1 MDVEV
6 VEKAF
11 NKCCKVHKGRV
22 ADRPVVRLE
31 LLHGNYHGSRDV
43 RVYIVTHLGVR
54 EDYPHYV
61 EAVYLIVISLLRLLE
76 LGEEEVEGTIEQYRL
91 F

>member
-1 MDVEV
+1 MEV
-6 VEKAF
+6 VEKALD
-11 NKCCKVHKGRV
+11 KCCEVHKGRV

-43 RVYIVTHLGVR
+43 RVYIMAHLGVR
-54 EDYPHYV
+54 EDDLHYV
-61 EAVYLIVISLLRLLE
+61 EAVYLIVISLLRHFE
-76 LGEEEVEGTIEQYRL
+76 LGEEEVESTIEQHRL